1 MAQKK
6 HRINLFIPLDLDQ
19 ALERWSVKFDIS
31 KTVLINLSI
40 RAGLDAIVRAIS
52 PQDALSP
59 EQWADII
66 AAAKNKGLEFET
78 LEETGE
84 ASGRG
89 SGAK

>member
-1 MAQKK
+1 MAQRKK
-6 HRINLFIPLDLDQ
+6 RLNLYIPIDVDQ
-19 ALERWSVKFDIS
+19 NLERWAEKFDLS

-40 RAGLDAIVRAIS
+40 RAGLDAIIRAIS

-66 AAAKNKGLEFET
+66 AAAMEKGVDFET
-78 LEETGE
+78 LEEAGE